1 MAESSNTWVGCDTF
15 CCLQD
20 QSLPY
25 PLLSDEGG
33 KLRKALGVKKSF
45 FIIPG
50 RQTFVIDK
58 EGKILLEF
66 NNLSHKDHVSKALAA
81 LNASA

>member
-1 MAESSNTWVGCDTF
+1 MQN
-15 CCLQD
+15 

-33 KLRKALGVKKSF
+33 KLRKAFGISKSF

-50 RQTFVIDK
+50 RATFVIDK
-58 EGKILLEF
+58 AGKVLLEF

-81 LNASA
+81 LNAAV